1 MATTKLYLDDRV
13 LRQDGRASLKVV
25 LRNRGTVAHM
35 PLGIAIPPACWKD
48 DKVVLSKVKSID
60 ELLPAKP
67 IVLNN
72 EIKGKLAKIN
82 LAVSEICGV
91 KSNISAT
98 ALRGKVQNVL
108 EGKVM
113 DMAEGTK
120 TLIECYDEYIA
131 SREKAST
138 RATIQIARNH
148 VVRAY
153 KRAMSIRMD
162 DIDEDWVEGYVDIL
176 RNGNAKAAPVAP
188 NTAWNYYQL
197 LKTMWR
203 YSQKK
208 KYVPKTDNPFECISL
223 SKTATRSRALEVEDV
238 RKIWFYEAKAS
249 EDKEWTGRVK
259 EKARDLFKL
268 IICLCGINM
277 ADLYELKE
285 SDIRGGR
292 LEADRK
298 KTGVHINIKLEPE
311 ALELINKYK
320 KDGYLIGKLRSA
332 SANATSRKM
341 NFVLG
346 KYMPGLTI
354 YWARH
359 TWASLAVELDIP
371 DRTVFMGLAHKQGSY
386 SDETYITMRNR
397 KLDEAN
403 RRILDYI
410 ICGKT

>member
-13 LRQDGRASLKVV
+13 LKQDGCAPLKVV

-35 PLGIAIPPACWKD
+35 PLGIALPPACWKD

-60 ELLPAKP
+60 ALLPNKP
-67 IVLNN
+67 VVLNN
-72 EIKGKLAKIN
+72 EIKAKMAKIN
-82 LAVSEICGV
+82 LAVAEICGL
-91 KSNISAT
+91 KSNISAS
-98 ALRGKVQNVL
+98 ALRSKVQGIL
-108 EGKVM
+108 EGKEP
-113 DMAEGTK
+113 DSAGGDR
-120 TLIECYDEYIA
+120 TLIACYDEYIS

-162 DIDEDWVEGYVDIL
+162 DIDEDWVKGYVDIL
-176 RNGNAKAAPVAP
+176 RKGNARTAPVAP

-197 LKTMWR
+197 LKTMWK

-208 KYVPKTDNPFECISL
+208 KYVAKTDNPFDGISL
-223 SKTATRSRALEVEDV
+223 SKMATRSRALEVEDV
-238 RKIWFYEAKAS
+238 RKIWFYDSKES
-249 EDKEWTGRVK
+249 GDKEWTGRVK
-259 EKARDLFKL
+259 ERARDLFKL

-292 LEADRK
+292 LETDRK

-311 ALELINKYK
+311 ALELIDKYK
-320 KDGYLIGKLRSA
+320 KDGYIIGKLRSS
-332 SANATSRKM
+332 SANATSQKM

-346 KYMPGLTI
+346 KHVPGLTI

-403 RRILDYI
+403 RRIIDYI
-410 ICGKT
+410 IGNKA

>member
-13 LRQDGRASLKVV
+13 LKQDGCAPLKVV

-35 PLGIAIPPACWKD
+35 PLGIALPPACWRD

-60 ELLPAKP
+60 ALLPNKP
-67 IVLNN
+67 VVLNN
-72 EIKGKLAKIN
+72 EIKAKMAKIN
-82 LAVSEICGV
+82 LAVAEICGL
-91 KSNISAT
+91 KSNISAS
-98 ALRGKVQNVL
+98 ALRTKVQGIL
-108 EGKVM
+108 EGREP
-113 DMAEGTK
+113 DSEPEGR
-120 TLIECYDEYIA
+120 TLIACYDEYIA

-162 DIDEDWVEGYVDIL
+162 DIDEDWVKGYVDIL
-176 RNGNAKAAPVAP
+176 RKGNARTAPVAP

-197 LKTMWR
+197 LKTMWK

-208 KYVPKTDNPFECISL
+208 KYVPKTDNPFDGISL
-223 SKTATRSRALEVEDV
+223 PKMATRSKALEVEDV
-238 RKIWFYEAKAS
+238 RRIWFYDAKTS
-249 EDKEWTGRVK
+249 GDKEWTGRVK
-259 EKARDLFKL
+259 ERARDLFKL

-292 LEADRK
+292 LETDRK

-311 ALELINKYK
+311 ALELIGRYK
-320 KDGYLIGKLRSA
+320 KDGYLIGKLRSS
-332 SANATSRKM
+332 SADATSRKM

-346 KYMPGLTI
+346 KHFPGLTI

-403 RRILDYI
+403 RRIIDYI
-410 ICGKT
+410 IGNKA

>member
-13 LRQDGRASLKVV
+13 LKQDGCAPLKVV

-35 PLGIAIPPACWKD
+35 PLGIALPPACWKD
-48 DKVVLSKVKSID
+48 DKVILSKVKSID
-60 ELLPAKP
+60 ALLPNKP
-67 IVLNN
+67 VVLNN
-72 EIKGKLAKIN
+72 EIKAKMAKIN
-82 LAVSEICGV
+82 LAVAEICGL
-91 KSNISAT
+91 KSNISAS
-98 ALRGKVQNVL
+98 ALRAKVQGIL
-108 EGKVM
+108 EGKEP
-113 DMAEGTK
+113 DSTGGDR
-120 TLIECYDEYIA
+120 TLIACYDEYIA

-162 DIDEDWVEGYVDIL
+162 DIDEDWVKGYVDIL
-176 RNGNAKAAPVAP
+176 RKGNARAAPVAP

-197 LKTMWR
+197 LKTMWK

-208 KYVPKTDNPFECISL
+208 KYVAKTDNPFDGISL
-223 SKTATRSRALEVEDV
+223 SKMATRSRALEVEDV
-238 RKIWFYEAKAS
+238 RKIWFYDSKTS
-249 EDKEWTGRVK
+249 GDKEWTGRVK

-292 LEADRK
+292 LETDRK

-311 ALELINKYK
+311 ALELIDKYK
-320 KDGYLIGKLRSA
+320 KDGYIIGKLRSS
-332 SANATSRKM
+332 SANATSQKM

-346 KYMPGLTI
+346 KHVPGLTI

-403 RRILDYI
+403 RRIIDYI
-410 ICGKT
+410 IGNKV